1 MMDYYSNFEG
11 PTKIQAIEIM
21 TQKYKNV
28 NNIVNYATI
37 FVEEE
42 IKQYGSLGSY
52 TGWCVHTQK
61 TIEQKIIKIHNSQKA
76 IQKVKNKFKIICI
89 FIGFMKIKKT
99 KKN

>member
-1 MMDYYSNFEG
+1 MMDYYSNFAG
-11 PTKIQAIEIM
+11 PTKEQAIEIM
-21 TQKYKNV
+21 RQKYKNV

-61 TIEQKIIKIHNSQKA
+61 TIEQKIIKIYNSQKA

-89 FIGFMKIKKT
+89 FIGFMKTKKT
-99 KKN
+99 KN